1 MNTAVP
7 AELTYVNLLPGDRC
21 ASLRG
26 RTVNHES
33 FWFDCLAGRYSVFCF
48 FLSAADPLGRSAVEA
63 IARHDTRLDDAFASV
78 AAVSI
83 SPTDEPELR
92 DRERIPGVR
101 FVWDFDLAFSRACGA
116 VGTGGP
122 PGAAQAA
129 RRFWLIL
136 DPSLHVL
143 ARFPFDPAD
152 PDHERVFRF
161 IERLPPP
168 AAFGGVEAP
177 APILMLPNVFER
189 DFCRTLIAQYETHGG
204 LESGVVRDNK
214 GVLDA
219 GFKRRKD
226 HIIQDQA
233 LIEAA
238 CARIKRRVAP
248 EIERLFFMTAS
259 RIERHIVACYAAE
272 DGGHFRPHRD
282 NDYGL
287 TAHRRYAVSINLN
300 DDFEGGGVYFP
311 EYSRRAHKAPAGWA
325 LIFPCAAL
333 HAVQPVGA
341 GRRYAYLPFLYDEA
355 GRTIRDEMRSRIAGA
370 NAAADR
376 AESA

>member
-1 MNTAVP
+1 MNIVPP
-7 AELTYVNLLPGDRC
+7 AEPQYVELLPGDRC

-26 RTVNHES
+26 RTVNQES

-48 FLSAADPLGRSAVEA
+48 FLGAADPLGRSAIEA
-63 IARHDTRLDDAFASV
+63 IARHHARLDDAFASL

-83 SPTDEPELR
+83 TPADEPALR
-92 DRERIPGVR
+92 ERERIPGIR

-116 VGTGGP
+116 VPAKTPAGT
-122 PGAAQAA
+122 QQVA
-129 RRFWLIL
+129 RRFWLVL
-136 DPSLHVL
+136 DPTLHVL
-143 ARFPFDPAD
+143 ARFPFDSAD

-161 IERLPPP
+161 LDSLPPP

-177 APILMLPNVFER
+177 APVLMLPNVFEP
-189 DFCRTLIAQYETHGG
+189 DFCRTLIAQYEAHGG
-204 LESGVVRDNK
+204 LESGVVRDNQ

-219 GFKRRKD
+219 TFKRRKD
-226 HIIQDQA
+226 HIIQDRA
-233 LIEAA
+233 LIDAA

-248 EIERLFFMTAS
+248 EIERLFFMTTS

-272 DGGHFRPHRD
+272 DGGHFQPHRD
-282 NDYGL
+282 NDFGL

-333 HAVQPVGA
+333 HAVQPVTA

-355 GRTIRDEMRSRIAGA
+355 GRTIRDEMRSRL
-370 NAAADR
+370 AAPTAV
-376 AESA
+376 EQPEGV